1 MSPDLGSKQLE
12 QLQIQQIQ
20 GALPPDLG
28 GSSGPE
34 KGELQHFGPNDGLTR
49 TFFLRHFISKVMV
62 VKDYWSKALTS
73 PIEKSGIQLEVQRIF
88 KKKRQN
94 FVTYRTV
101 FQSFHNVQLCF
112 SYLLLICSP
121 NLCTKNCTYISSL
134 KNTILQFL
142 DISSFCSG
150 SLNVYGFDFLVLYV
164 TLCIRR
170 LYSLPV

>member
-1 MSPDLGSKQLE
+1 MLE
-12 QLQIQQIQ
+12 EW
-20 GALPPDLG
+20 AAPRR
-28 GSSGPE
+28 
-34 KGELQHFGPNDGLTR
+34 GELQHFGPNDGLTR

-121 NLCTKNCTYISSL
+121 NLCTKNCTNISSL